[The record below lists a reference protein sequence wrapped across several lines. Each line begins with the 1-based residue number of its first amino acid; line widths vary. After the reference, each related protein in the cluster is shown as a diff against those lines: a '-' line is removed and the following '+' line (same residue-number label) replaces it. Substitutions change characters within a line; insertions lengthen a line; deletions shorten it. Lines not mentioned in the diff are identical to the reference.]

1 MFRFRPKPKGVVFF
15 QATKR
20 NYLMGTARVRVRAL
34 ALYEDVGGTAEDERV
49 QEVSGLDAV

>member
-1 MFRFRPKPKGVVFF
+1 MFRFRPKRKGVVFF

-20 NYLMGTARVRVRAL
+20 NYLMGTARVRVAL